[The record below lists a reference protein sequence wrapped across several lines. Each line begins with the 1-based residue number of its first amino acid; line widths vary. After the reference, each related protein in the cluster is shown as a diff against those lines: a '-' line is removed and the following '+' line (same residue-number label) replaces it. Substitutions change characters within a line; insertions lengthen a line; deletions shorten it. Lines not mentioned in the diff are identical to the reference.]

1 MRVGEGVQEAHSR
14 CCVSGAVFVGLTPSS
29 WGCEPCSGWRP
40 AGCRQRQEGRKAGAR
55 RMESR
60 HVLIP
65 IKAALAQGGPRSAF
79 ISLPGGAGKLS
90 SG

>member
-1 MRVGEGVQEAHSR
+1 MSPAR
-14 CCVSGAVFVGLTPSS
+14 
-29 WGCEPCSGWRP
+29 GWRL
-40 AGCRQRQEGRKAGAR
+40 AGWRRLQEERKAGAR

-65 IKAALAQGGPRSAF
+65 IKAALAQGGLGRHLSACR
-79 ISLPGGAGKLS
+79 GGAGKLS